1 MSVIYDSSNHF
12 PIDVRPRRQRCPRHL
27 DSSQFPL
34 SLSINYIKR
43 SGYKSIGVA
52 LLESNILPIRPTFNL
67 LFSRE
72 TKRNDVYPRER
83 EEEGKKEEGRKE
95 RRGEEERREK
105 EEQGGEEHAQF
116 YLYRRRN
123 LSHRSRS
130 VGRLGLAR
138 WLIISSGNIARYSR
152 SSSDNAISI
161 PRPSGAY
168 GGAAI
173 SYKNHDRVCVHLVH
187 HTRVKS
193 MRAHVRERPRTP
205 LATLKP
211 FWVVRVSGV
220 RVTDAYMHQDD
231 RSSASSF
238 FSTALLTGL
247 PPCVH
252 PPTSQN
258 PLPGRERERRVL
270 ETHRSRTHRART
282 DDRMIAPN
290 CFRDGRTADTAAGQG
305 FDAWMDG

>member
-52 LLESNILPIRPTFNL
+52 LLESNILPIRRSISF
-67 LFSRE
+67 FRGE

-83 EEEGKKEEGRKE
+83 EEGKKEEGRKE

-105 EEQGGEEHAQF
+105 EEQGGEEHAQL

-173 SYKNHDRVCVHLVH
+173 S
-187 HTRVKS
+187 
-193 MRAHVRERPRTP
+193 
-205 LATLKP
+205 
-211 FWVVRVSGV
+211 
-220 RVTDAYMHQDD
+220 
-231 RSSASSF
+231 
-238 FSTALLTGL
+238 
-247 PPCVH
+247 
-252 PPTSQN
+252 
-258 PLPGRERERRVL
+258 
-270 ETHRSRTHRART
+270 
-282 DDRMIAPN
+282 
-290 CFRDGRTADTAAGQG
+290 
-305 FDAWMDG
+305 